1 MANKIAVIGVGKLGL
16 CFALNLERS
25 GFAIWGI
32 ESQPDYLRSLQ
43 GRTFRSSEPEVN
55 ELLSDCKHLQL
66 TDDLNCIVE
75 QGITDI
81 FVMVATPSLPDG
93 GYDHSQVERVVERL
107 IDLADPSIRRNLYIG
122 CTTMPGYCT
131 ELGNRLAPFGYT
143 VSYNPEFIAQG
154 DIIKNQLR
162 PDQVLIGESDQEVG
176 DRLQSIYERMVLN
189 RPVYCRMD
197 PLSAEIAKLATNC
210 FLTTKISFA
219 NSIGDL
225 AVKAGANPDKI
236 LSAIGSDSRIGPKY
250 LGYGFGFGGPCFPR
264 DNRALGKFGD
274 MVGYPLQ
281 ISKATDSVNDDHF
294 RFQLLQYLNAYSANS
309 EIVFEGVAYKKGTSQ
324 ITESQQ
330 LRLAVALAQHGRTV
344 LIRDSAEVVEQV
356 SEQHPGLFKFE
367 TKGSVTDQ
375 SIPFKQK

>member
-1 MANKIAVIGVGKLGL
+1 MSEKIAVIGVGKLGL

-25 GFAIWGI
+25 GFTVWGV
-32 ESQPDYLRSLQ
+32 ESQQEYLKSLQ
-43 GRTFRSSEPEVN
+43 ERTFRSSEPQVN

-66 TDDLNCIVE
+66 TNDLNCIIE
-75 QGITDI
+75 QKITDI

-107 IDLADPSIRRNLYIG
+107 VALADPKAPRNLYIG
-122 CTTMPGYCT
+122 CTTMPGYCS
-131 ELGNRLAPFGYT
+131 ELGKRLAPFGYT

-162 PDQVLIGESDQEVG
+162 PDQVLIGEADERVG

-225 AVKAGANPDKI
+225 ALKAGAQPDKI
-236 LSAIGSDSRIGPKY
+236 LSAIGADSRIGPKY

-274 MVGYPLQ
+274 MVDYPLI
-281 ISKATDSVNDDHF
+281 ISKATDQVNDDHF
-294 RFQLLQYLNAYSANS
+294 QFQLKQYLARYSKGA
-309 EIVFEGVAYKKGTSQ
+309 EVVFEGVAYKRGTSQ

-330 LRLAVALAQHGRTV
+330 LRLAVALVQLGRMV
-344 LIRDSAEVVEQV
+344 VIRDSAEVVEQV
-356 SEQHPGLFKFE
+356 RALHAGLFKFE
-367 TKGSVTDQ
+367 TEGSLTD
-375 SIPFKQK
+375 

>member
-1 MANKIAVIGVGKLGL
+1 
-16 CFALNLERS
+16 
-25 GFAIWGI
+25 
-32 ESQPDYLRSLQ
+32 
-43 GRTFRSSEPEVN
+43 
-55 ELLSDCKHLQL
+55 
-66 TDDLNCIVE
+66 
-75 QGITDI
+75 
-81 FVMVATPSLPDG
+81 
-93 GYDHSQVERVVERL
+93 
-107 IDLADPSIRRNLYIG
+107 
-122 CTTMPGYCT
+122 
-131 ELGNRLAPFGYT
+131 
-143 VSYNPEFIAQG
+143 
-154 DIIKNQLR
+154 
-162 PDQVLIGESDQEVG
+162 
-176 DRLQSIYERMVLN
+176 MVLN

-294 RFQLLQYLNAYSANS
+294 NFQLFQYLNAHPADS
-309 EIVFEGVAYKKGTSQ
+309 EIVFEAVAYKKGTSQ
-324 ITESQQ
+324 LTESQQ

-344 LIRDSAEVVEQV
+344 VIRDSTEVVEQV
-356 SEQHPGLFKFE
+356 RELHPGLFKLE

-375 SIPFKQK
+375 STPFKQK